1 MTKSTESQRRT
12 GKVTFCLFVVLF
24 IHPWLLHRLLHDL
37 AIPTWSCESSCL
49 ARYRQRSASETVPVG
64 YDTMR
69 RTEQR
74 TQWNQDVT
82 WLSVSLSLS
91 LSVWTSGLLT
101 EVWIQPLNW
110 DIAPWKLPEKS
121 VDFFENT
128 ISKLIIQPNVCWQW
142 LCWTFFY
149 TCRHRNFE
157 FLIYG

>member
-37 AIPTWSCESSCL
+37 AIPTWSCESSCKVQ
-49 ARYRQRSASETVPVG
+49 AAFCFWNGPSGVWHHAEDRTTHPVESRCN
-64 YDTMR
+64 M
-69 RTEQR
+69 
-74 TQWNQDVT
+74 VKC
-82 WLSVSLSLS
+82 LSLSLS
-91 LSVWTSGLLT
+91 LS
-101 EVWIQPLNW
+101 LNFRTT
-110 DIAPWKLPEKS
+110 DGGVDPAPELGHSSLKTEKS